1 MGLAPL
7 TRAGP
12 LTSRLSEN
20 KGENKMIENDIA
32 RTVNSNW
39 KIRRKYLLIIS
50 IIPSY
55 ILLLAAS
62 LVLFSNTALAAWI
75 SEAGSYLNQEYAPEM
90 QMELEE
96 AGYSTYM
103 AKVESEGKEF
113 TGVIVDVNGSLK
125 EMQNVGTE
133 LVQKGLTEEPS
144 PIADERDTDLLE
156 ILGKRRYL
164 PRKTTETNPK
174 IENVLLLYTEPLEN
188 QINPLTTWERAQMF
202 KDLVASHWSL
212 NIYMKLASEYE
223 QGDIDDFDVLMYI
236 GENYLSKIPKSLIN
250 DVNNTDKE
258 ILWINYYPWELDS
271 RKLGFKVSGAHSFDF
286 DRISYRGYDFKLN
299 PTDTSLIEV
308 IDPKKAK
315 VLAWLVDNESGK
327 SIPAIVN
334 ANDNFLYVSYLPL
347 AVPYLDEPIPFFNAL
362 HETFGHHE
370 KDSEALL
377 RLEDIH
383 AESDFDDLAMINE
396 LLKEKRVL
404 PHLAVIPVY
413 VNPEKN
419 INTSILDRP
428 QLINVLKDI
437 LSDNGTLVLH
447 GYTHQYDGVTGI
459 DYEFWDE
466 SKNKPVEED
475 SEEFVQERVISA
487 LNILRNAGLSTDI
500 WETPHYTASDLDYKV
515 FERIFPIIYDSRHG
529 INVPF
534 VFRRGNTTFS
544 PIDLGYV
551 FSTPSMDKI
560 IADARKIHDCFEDPS
575 ISFFWHPYLT
585 GNEELG
591 IAALEKIIDSL
602 TEIGYQFHS
611 IYDLL
616 EKERSFQEKVISA
629 KRSFQKGVTLPAYS
643 KDKYFSYQI
652 NEELDNLADIG
663 VEWVRIQTFL
673 YQNNIHSSSIFADRN
688 KTASDESL
696 EYIVNKLHQNNFKVL
711 FEPVV
716 SLEHTKSGEW
726 MGTIAPD
733 NWDSWFESYNNLIEH
748 YAKLAQKNE
757 VEQFVVGVE
766 LNSTHRFKEK
776 WEQIISNVRKHYQ
789 GLTIFVA
796 NFDAY
801 ETVSF
806 WDKLDAI
813 GMNFYFPINR
823 RDDLYLPW
831 SEVKDD
837 YNDPSYEDLLEGWQL
852 WVNTLD
858 IWQEKISKPIVV
870 TEIGYVSQR
879 GCTYQPWSWYLGE
892 ADYEEQYLAYK
903 ALFEVWG
910 RKQVIDGKFDGGNYI
925 QGVYFFG
932 WDSEKPENDRSY
944 IPSEAAKSI
953 IREWFKASDT
963 S

>member
-1 MGLAPL
+1 
-7 TRAGP
+7 
-12 LTSRLSEN
+12 
-20 KGENKMIENDIA
+20 
-32 RTVNSNW
+32 
-39 KIRRKYLLIIS
+39 
-50 IIPSY
+50 
-55 ILLLAAS
+55 
-62 LVLFSNTALAAWI
+62 
-75 SEAGSYLNQEYAPEM
+75 M
-90 QMELEE
+90 QIELEG
-96 AGYSTYM
+96 AGYFTYL
-103 AKVESEGKEF
+103 AKVKADGREF
-113 TGVIVDVNGSLK
+113 IRVIVDVSGSLQ
-125 EMQNVGTE
+125 EVQNVGTE
-133 LVQKGLTEEPS
+133 LAEKGLTQEPS
-144 PIADERDTDLLE
+144 PIADGKDADLLE
-156 ILGKRRYL
+156 ILGIRRYL
-164 PRKTTETNPK
+164 PRKTAETNPK
-174 IENVLLLYTEPLEN
+174 IEDVLLLYSEDFEN
-188 QINPLTTWERAQMF
+188 DNPFTTLERAKLF
-202 KDLVASHWSL
+202 RDLIDSHWNLS
-212 NIYMKLASEYE
+212 IHMKLASEYE
-223 QGDIDDFDVLMYI
+223 EGDINNFDVLMYI
-236 GENYLSKIPKSLIN
+236 GENFEAKIPKSLI
-250 DVNNTDKE
+250 DDINNTDRE
-258 ILWINYYPWELDS
+258 ILWINYYPWELDT
-271 RKLGFKVSGAHSFDF
+271 RKLGFEVSGIHSFDF

-308 IDPKKAK
+308 IDSEKAK
-315 VLAWLVDNESGK
+315 VLAWLIDDESEK
-327 SIPAIVN
+327 RIPAIIN
-334 ANDNFLYVSYLPL
+334 ANNNFLYVSYLPL
-347 AVPYLDEPIPFFNAL
+347 AIPYLDEPIPFFNAL
-362 HETFGHHE
+362 HETFGHHG
-370 KDSEALL
+370 KVSKALL

-383 AESDFDDLAMINE
+383 PESDFDDLAIVNGF
-396 LLKEKRVL
+396 LKEKKVL

-419 INTSILDRP
+419 INISILDRP
-428 QLINVLKDI
+428 QSINVLKDI

-459 DYEFWDE
+459 DFEFWDE
-466 SKNKPVEED
+466 SKNKPVKED
-475 SEEFVQERVISA
+475 SEEFAQERVMSA

-500 WETPHYTASDLDYKV
+500 WETPHYTASDLDYRV
-515 FERIFPIIYDSRHG
+515 FERIFPIIYDSRNG
-529 INVPF
+529 IDVPF
-534 VFRRGNTTFS
+534 VFKRGNTIFS
-544 PIDLGYV
+544 PIDLGYL
-551 FSTPSMDKI
+551 FSTQSIDRI

-575 ISFFWHPYLT
+575 VSFFWHPYLT
-585 GNEELG
+585 RNEELG

-616 EKERSFQEKVISA
+616 QKERSFQEKIVLA
-629 KRSFQKGVTLPAYS
+629 KTSFQKGVTLPSYS
-643 KDKYFSYQI
+643 RDKYFSPQI
-652 NEELDNLADIG
+652 NEELDHLADIG

-673 YQNNIHSSSIFADRN
+673 YQNNIHSSSILSDSE

-696 EYIVNKLHQNNFKVL
+696 EYIIHKLHQNNFRVL
-711 FEPVV
+711 LEPVV
-716 SLEHTKSGEW
+716 SLEHTKGGEW

-831 SEVKDD
+831 SEVKDE
-837 YNDPSYEDLLEGWQL
+837 YNDPSYEDLLEGWQV
-852 WVNTLD
+852 WVNALD
-858 IWQEKISKPIVV
+858 RWQKKINKPIVV
-870 TEIGYVSQR
+870 TEVGYASQR

-910 RKQVIDGKFDGGNYI
+910 KKQVIDGKFDGGNYI

-953 IREWFKASDT
+953 IREWFKPGDT